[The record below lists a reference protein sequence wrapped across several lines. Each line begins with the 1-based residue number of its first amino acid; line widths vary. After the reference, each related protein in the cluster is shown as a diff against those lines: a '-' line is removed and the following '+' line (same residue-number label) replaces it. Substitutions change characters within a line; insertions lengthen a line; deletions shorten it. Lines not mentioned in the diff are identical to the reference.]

1 MKRYQFNREIVRDDV
16 DDVVMAD
23 FISDLFDTV
32 VPDDYR
38 DILNSIN
45 SSNLFDTFFT
55 SIMTTIA
62 AGSNKFDNF
71 KYQ

>member
-1 MKRYQFNREIVRDDV
+1 MSE
-16 DDVVMAD
+16 

-32 VPDDYR
+32 IPDDYR

-55 SIMTTIA
+55 AIMTTIA